1 MINVKSIDSVEGE
14 PGMLRKF
21 ISYYRPHLPLFSLDF
36 GCAFLTALMDLVFP
50 FVVQKMI
57 DEVLPSGNMKL
68 LLMISGG
75 MLVFFLIRSGLQFVV
90 DYWGH
95 VLGIRMEYHMRKD
108 LFKHLQTLSFNYFDN
123 TRTGHVMSRLVNDLN
138 EISELAHHG
147 PEDLFIA
154 FVTLAGS
161 FVIMASIHLP
171 LTLITFVL
179 IPIVMTFTMRKNKRM
194 QQAFRH
200 MRHKLADINA
210 QVEDSI
216 SGVRVVK
223 SFTNEAYEEQK
234 FKKGNEDFRT
244 SKENALKVMAEFFAG
259 VNFFTNAINLSVI
272 TFGGVFIYQGTMS
285 VGQLVGFLLYVS
297 MFLQP
302 MRKLTILVEN
312 YQKGMAGF
320 HRFVETLEIEPDI
333 KDKPGAKDIDDVEGE
348 VEFHNVTFSYN
359 NREHILK
366 NISFTAKPGETVAL
380 VGPSGGG
387 KTTLCNLIP
396 RFYEVETGLITIDH
410 RDIRSFTQRSL
421 RRHIGIV
428 QQDVFLFSGT
438 VRDNIAYANL
448 EATEDEVMEAA
459 KMANAHEFIIQL
471 ENGYDTYIGERGI
484 MLSGG
489 QKQRL
494 SIARIFLKNP
504 PILILDEATSA
515 LDNETEKLIQKSLE
529 KLSEQRT
536 TLVIAHRLATI
547 QNADKIMVLTDEGIV
562 EEGSHEALLKLNG
575 YYSRLYKAQFSKV
588 PVVVA

>member
-1 MINVKSIDSVEGE
+1 MKRQDGVYRMI
-14 PGMLRKF
+14 RKF
-21 ISYYRPHLPLFSLDF
+21 IGYYRPHLPLFMLDF
-36 GCAFLTALMDLVFP
+36 GCALITALMDLVFP
-50 FVVQKMI
+50 YVVQLMI
-57 DEVLPSGNMKL
+57 DDVFPSRNL
-68 LLMISGG
+68 RLILTISGG
-75 MLVFFLIRSGLQFVV
+75 LLIFFIIRSILQYIV

-108 LFKHLQTLSFNYFDN
+108 LFQHLQKLSFNYFDN

-154 FVTLAGS
+154 LVTLVGA
-161 FVIMASIHLP
+161 FLIMMSIHWP
-171 LTLITFVL
+171 LTLITFTL
-179 IPIVMTFTMRKNKRM
+179 IPIVMVFTILKNQRM
-194 QQAFRH
+194 QEAFRN

-223 SFTNEAYEEQK
+223 SFTNESYEEAK
-234 FKKGNEDFRT
+234 FKIGNEEFRN
-244 SKENALKVMAEFFAG
+244 SKEKALKVMAEFFAG
-259 VNFFTNAINLSVI
+259 VNFFTNAINLLVI
-272 TFGGVFIYQGTMS
+272 TFGGVFIYRGTMTI
-285 VGQLVGFLLYVS
+285 GQLVGFLLYVA

-333 KDKPGAKDIDDVEGE
+333 KDEPGAHDITDVLGE
-348 VEFHNVTFSYN
+348 IEFHDVTFSYN
-359 NREHILK
+359 NREHVLK
-366 NISFTAKPGETVAL
+366 NISFTISPGETVAL

-396 RFYEVETGLITIDH
+396 RFYEVETGAITIDN
-410 RDIRSFTQRSL
+410 RDLRGFTLRSL
-421 RRHIGIV
+421 RSNIGTV
-428 QQDVFLFSGT
+428 QQDVFLFSGS
-438 VRDNIAYANL
+438 VRDNIAYANV
-448 EATEDEVMEAA
+448 EASDEAIVAAA
-459 KMANAHEFIIQL
+459 KKANAHEFIMRL
-471 ENGYDTYIGERGI
+471 EDGYDTYIGERGV

-504 PILILDEATSA
+504 RILILDEATSA
-515 LDNETEKLIQKSLE
+515 LDNETEKLIQRSLAE
-529 KLSEQRT
+529 LSKQRT

-547 QNADKIMVLTDEGIV
+547 QTADRILVLTDEGIV
-562 EEGSHEALLKLNG
+562 EEGSHTALLQKKG
-575 YYSRLYKAQFSKV
+575 VYARLYESQFDHSKV
-588 PVVVA
+588 VVT